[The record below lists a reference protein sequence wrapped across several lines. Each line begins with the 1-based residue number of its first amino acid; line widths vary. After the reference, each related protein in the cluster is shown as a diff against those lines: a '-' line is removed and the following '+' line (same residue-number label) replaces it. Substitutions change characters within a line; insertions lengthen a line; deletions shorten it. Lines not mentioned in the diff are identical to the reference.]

1 LESKTSAASP
11 QPPSRTIGLFSCDN
25 AHFPKERKPAP
36 LERRGSFRLPAM
48 SGRQPDWDQLERMRE
63 VLVRDLSDRGVTKV
77 EFVTAVVEPFQSSV
91 WLCVSSDAERDE
103 LSAQPN
109 LLELVHTVLRS
120 NQLDGSLIDYA
131 TAQSQQTVNRDYE
144 GSWFYAL
151 R

>member
-1 LESKTSAASP
+1 
-11 QPPSRTIGLFSCDN
+11 
-25 AHFPKERKPAP
+25 
-36 LERRGSFRLPAM
+36 M

-77 EFVTAVVEPFQSSV
+77 EFVTAFVEPFQSSV
-91 WLCVSSDAERDE
+91 WLCVSTDAERDE
-103 LSAQPN
+103 LLGQPD

-120 NQLDGSLIDYA
+120 NQLDGSLVDYA
-131 TAQSQQTVNRDYE
+131 TAQSQETVNRDYE